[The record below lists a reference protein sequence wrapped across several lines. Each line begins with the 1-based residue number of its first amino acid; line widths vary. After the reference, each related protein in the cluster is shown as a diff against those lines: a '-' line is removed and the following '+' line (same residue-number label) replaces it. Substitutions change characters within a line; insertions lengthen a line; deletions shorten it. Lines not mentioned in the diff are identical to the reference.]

1 MTTPN
6 GSANGKNKL
15 TPADALQ
22 VLESALGYV
31 RGAGLSVKIGNVNG
45 VLIIGITGAMW
56 ESGTCQTVPDSVP
69 DVPEI
74 EVTP

>member
-1 MTTPN
+1 MSTPN
-6 GSANGKNKL
+6 SNSNGKNKL

-22 VLESALGYV
+22 VLDSALDYV
-31 RGAGLSVKIGNVNG
+31 RGSGLPVKIVNVNG
-45 VLIIGITGAMW
+45 ALVIGITGACVV
-56 ESGTCQTVPDSVP
+56 SGTCQIVPD

>member
-6 GSANGKNKL
+6 GSTNGKNKL
-15 TPADALQ
+15 TSADALQ

-31 RGAGLSVKIGNVNG
+31 RGAGLPVKIVNVNG
-45 VLIIGITGAMW
+45 ALVIGITGAMW
-56 ESGTCQTVPDSVP
+56 ESGTCQIVP